1 MLVIQKVPFKTTCWG
16 IAKTIDELRRKLSQK
31 ENAATTTATAAN
43 LLLDSIYDILV

>member
-31 ENAATTTATAAN
+31 RKRSNNNGNSSKSFTG
-43 LLLDSIYDILV
+43 